1 MPPMALRSR
10 SEIHPQE
17 GQKWARFLRIAA
29 LLLRKLQ
36 PHLAVT
42 FRIVAPAP
50 APLHEEEQM
59 HGVFYNCDNV
69 APRLGA
75 DRLDGLA
82 TLSQYD
88 LALALALDIDRLF
101 DPDRAVLE
109 LLPLIGLN
117 RRLIGQL
124 LVQAQIELL
133 ARDLRSELPQRRVG
147 DLVLGIVPEPGRH
160 MGGEP

>member
-1 MPPMALRSR
+1 MPDSSKIGPINLSFGRIAAAGGLTCDGSFTRSRSSGQQTATGLGFPIVMPPMALRSR

-50 APLHEEEQM
+50 AHLHEEEQM
-59 HGVFYNCDNV
+59 HGVLYNCDNV

-82 TLSQYD
+82 TLSQHD
-88 LALALALDIDRLF
+88 LALALALD
-101 DPDRAVLE
+101 
-109 LLPLIGLN
+109 
-117 RRLIGQL
+117 
-124 LVQAQIELL
+124 
-133 ARDLRSELPQRRVG
+133 
-147 DLVLGIVPEPGRH
+147 
-160 MGGEP
+160 